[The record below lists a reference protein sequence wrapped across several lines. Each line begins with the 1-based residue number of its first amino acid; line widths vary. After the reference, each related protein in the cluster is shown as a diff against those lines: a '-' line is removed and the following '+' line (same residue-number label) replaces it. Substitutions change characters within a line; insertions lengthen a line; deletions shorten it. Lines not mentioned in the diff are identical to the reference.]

1 MITKVETFEDLMLT
15 TNGDQ
20 AKKSAILDILENKPE
35 LHHDKKYGFDVKA
48 DGIHYYLNT
57 DPEFYL

>member
-1 MITKVETFEDLMLT
+1 VETFEDLMLT

-48 DGIHYYLNT
+48 DGIGRGIHYYLNT

>member
-1 MITKVETFEDLMLT
+1 MLT

-35 LHHDKKYGFDVKA
+35 LHHDKKYGFHVKA
-48 DGIHYYLNT
+48 AGIQYYLNT

>member
-1 MITKVETFEDLMLT
+1 MLT

-48 DGIHYYLNT
+48 DGIGRGIHYYLNT

>member
-1 MITKVETFEDLMLT
+1 MLT

-20 AKKSAILDILENKPE
+20 AKKSAILDILENKLE
-35 LHHDKKYGFDVKA
+35 LHHDKKYGFDVKDA
-48 DGIHYYLNT
+48 GIQYYLNT